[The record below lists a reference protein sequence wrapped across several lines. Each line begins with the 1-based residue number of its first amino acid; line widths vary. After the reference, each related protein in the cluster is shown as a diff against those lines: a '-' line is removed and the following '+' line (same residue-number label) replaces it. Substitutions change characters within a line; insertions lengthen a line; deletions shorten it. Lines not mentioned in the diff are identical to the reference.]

1 MAVMLGY
8 EIGITPGDE
17 EGDAWMIQWR
27 NRLGSWLLGLALAA
41 ALGGAWS
48 GAAQA
53 AELWTID
60 PERSEVI
67 YRVEETFLQQV
78 TRGTAVGVT
87 RAVEG
92 EIRMDPARLQ
102 EMEVSPVRVDISQ
115 FKSDQ
120 SRRDERIRRQWL
132 ESARYPIAQFV
143 VTSVEGLPEQYRVG
157 EAVPVR
163 VHGELTVRET
173 TRPVTWEGVLTLED
187 GLLKGELETEIL
199 MTDFGFEPPSILG
212 VLRADNEVHLI
223 FNFTAVRQ
231 QG

>member
-1 MAVMLGY
+1 MLGY
-8 EIGITPGDE
+8 DMGITTRDG
-17 EGDAWMIQWR
+17 EGVAWMIACR
-27 NRLGSWLLGLALAA
+27 NRLGSWLLVLALAVT
-41 ALGGAWS
+41 LGGVWS
-48 GAAQA
+48 GAARA

-67 YRVEETFLQQV
+67 YRVDETFLQQV
-78 TRGTAVGVT
+78 TRATAVGVT

-92 EIRMDPARLQ
+92 QIRIDPARLQ
-102 EMEVSPVRVDISQ
+102 QMEVSPVRVDISQ

-120 SRRDERIRRQWL
+120 PRRDERIRRQWL
-132 ESARYPIAQFV
+132 ESAKYPIAQFV
-143 VTSVEGLPEQYRVG
+143 VASVEGLPEQYEAG
-157 EAVPVR
+157 QAVPVK

-199 MTDFGFEPPSILG
+199 MTDFDFDPPSILG
-212 VLRADNEVHLI
+212 VLRADNEVHLT
-223 FNFTAVRQ
+223 FNFTAVRD